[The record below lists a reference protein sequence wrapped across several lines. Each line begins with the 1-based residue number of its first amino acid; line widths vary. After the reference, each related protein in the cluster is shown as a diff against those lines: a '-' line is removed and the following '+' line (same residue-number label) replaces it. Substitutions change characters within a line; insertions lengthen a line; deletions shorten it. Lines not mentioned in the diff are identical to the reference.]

1 MQGFN
6 RVLSSL
12 TTLMIDPRLVKEL
25 IQISNGITNDLA
37 TNFAVGG
44 STSFKAPT
52 LEALGG
58 NAQILSGG

>member
-1 MQGFN
+1 
-6 RVLSSL
+6 
-12 TTLMIDPRLVKEL
+12 MIDPRLVKEL